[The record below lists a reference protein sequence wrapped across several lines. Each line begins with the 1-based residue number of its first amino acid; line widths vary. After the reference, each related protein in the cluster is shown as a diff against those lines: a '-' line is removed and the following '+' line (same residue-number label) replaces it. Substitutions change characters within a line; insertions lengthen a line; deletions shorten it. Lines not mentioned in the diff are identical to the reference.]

1 MVRVLL
7 ALVMTAIVGAS
18 LVGCR
23 AEVEEAHGHIGAAR

>member
-23 AEVEEAHGHIGAAR
+23 AEVEETRGNISVAR